1 MQLPKKGMVT
11 CQSLEGQLVTRHPDS
26 TVPEWHTVVMASFDT
41 YACSVCSKSFGES
54 HHRCSQHVNAW
65 RGPCRLK
72 GAFVKRVPVIVGRN
86 DRNAGGRQQNGDDID
101 SEADANLLEVR
112 AGSVSN
118 LPVDSDDAGGG
129 GELDSGYISIDILV
143 LTK

>member
-1 MQLPKKGMVT
+1 MA
-11 CQSLEGQLVTRHPDS
+11 
-26 TVPEWHTVVMASFDT
+26 ASFDT

-65 RGPCRLK
+65 KGPCRLK

-86 DRNAGGRQQNGDDID
+86 DRNVGGRRHNDID

-129 GELDSGYISIDILV
+129 GELDSGYISTYLSSNINYISLNIHTYPCTYSMYLSNNIFNILQYPC
-143 LTK
+143 T